1 MGKIA
6 FIFSGQGVQY
16 VGMGKE
22 LYDNYASSKEIFELA
37 DSSLDI
43 DLKKLCFEGSEEE
56 LNKTENTQPAIV
68 TVTLA
73 ALEALKE
80 SGIKADVAA
89 GLSLGEYSALTYSGV
104 FDIKD
109 VIPLTKKRGRYM
121 QEAVPIGVGKM
132 TAILGLSEEKVLE
145 ACKEASEFGIVEA
158 ANFNC
163 PGQIAIGGEVK
174 AVDIAAEKA
183 LQKGAMKA
191 VTLPVSA
198 PFHTSMLAPASEKL
212 AKELEKIELHQMN
225 VPVITNVTANYINDI
240 SEIKPLL
247 EKQIKSP
254 VLWEQIIRRMI
265 SDGVD
270 TFVEI
275 GPGRTL
281 STFVKK
287 VDRKLKVF
295 NVEDIKSL
303 NKTVEALGGKNVK
316 G

>member
-6 FIFSGQGVQY
+6 FIFSGQGAQY
-16 VGMGKE
+16 VGMGKD
-22 LYDNYASSKEIFELA
+22 LYENYDVSKNIFEIANETLNM
-37 DSSLDI
+37 
-43 DLKKLCFEGSEEE
+43 DLKKLCFEGPEQQ
-56 LNKTENTQPAIV
+56 LNETENTQPAIV
-68 TVTLA
+68 TVTLS
-73 ALEALKE
+73 ALEALKQN
-80 SGIKADVAA
+80 GIKADVAA

-109 VIPLTKKRGRYM
+109 VIPLVKKRGKYM

-132 TAILGLSEEKVLE
+132 VAVLGLSEDKVLQ
-145 ACKEASEFGIVEA
+145 ACEESKDFGTVEA

-163 PGQIAIGGEVK
+163 PGQIVIGGEVN
-174 AVDIAAEKA
+174 AVNAASQKA
-183 LQKGAMKA
+183 LEKGALKT

-198 PFHTSMLAPASEKL
+198 PFHTSMLAPASEKI
-212 AKELEKIELHQMN
+212 AKELEKIELKQMN
-225 VPVITNVTANYINDI
+225 VPVITNVTANYIKDI

-247 EKQIKSP
+247 EKQVKSP

-295 NVEDIKSL
+295 NVEDMKSL
-303 NKTVEALGGKNVK
+303 NKTVEALGGNKC
-316 G
+316 

>member
-6 FIFSGQGVQY
+6 FIFSGQGAQY

-73 ALEALKE
+73 ALEILKQ

-191 VTLPVSA
+191 VTLPVSV

-281 STFVKK
+281 SAFVKK

-303 NKTVEALGGKNVK
+303 NKTVEALGGSKC
-316 G
+316 

>member
-6 FIFSGQGVQY
+6 FIFSGQGTQY

-73 ALEALKE
+73 ALEILKQ

-281 STFVKK
+281 SAFVKK

-303 NKTVEALGGKNVK
+303 NKTVEALGGSKC
-316 G
+316 

>member
-6 FIFSGQGVQY
+6 FIFSGQGAQY

-89 GLSLGEYSALTYSGV
+89 GLSLGEYSALTYSGA
-104 FDIKD
+104 FNIKD

-198 PFHTSMLAPASEKL
+198 PFHTSMLAPASERL

-281 STFVKK
+281 SAFVKK

-303 NKTVEALGGKNVK
+303 NKTVEALGGNKC
-316 G
+316 

>member
-6 FIFSGQGVQY
+6 FIFSGQGTQY

-89 GLSLGEYSALTYSGV
+89 GLSLGEYSALTYSGA
-104 FDIKD
+104 FNIKD

-183 LQKGAMKA
+183 LQKGAMKV

-281 STFVKK
+281 SAFVKK

-303 NKTVEALGGKNVK
+303 NKTVEALGGNKC
-316 G
+316 

>member
-6 FIFSGQGVQY
+6 FIFSGQGAQY
-16 VGMGKE
+16 VGMGKD
-22 LYDNYASSKEIFELA
+22 LYENYDVSKKIFEIANEALNM
-37 DSSLDI
+37 
-43 DLKKLCFEGSEEE
+43 DLKKLCFEGPEQQ
-56 LNKTENTQPAIV
+56 LNETENTQPAIV
-68 TVTLA
+68 TVTLS
-73 ALEALKE
+73 ALEALKQN
-80 SGIKADVAA
+80 GIKADVAA

-109 VIPLTKKRGRYM
+109 VIPLVKKRGKYM
-121 QEAVPIGVGKM
+121 QEAVPIGIGKM
-132 TAILGLSEEKVLE
+132 VAVLGLSEDKVLQ
-145 ACKEASEFGIVEA
+145 ACEESKDFGIVEA

-163 PGQIAIGGEVK
+163 PGQIVIGGEVK
-174 AVDIAAEKA
+174 AVDVASQKA
-183 LQKGAMKA
+183 LEKGASKV

-198 PFHTSMLAPASEKL
+198 PFHTSMLAPASEKI
-212 AKELEKIELHQMN
+212 AKELEKIELKQMN
-225 VPVITNVTANYINDI
+225 VPVITNVTADYIKDI

-247 EKQIKSP
+247 EKQVKSP

-265 SDGVD
+265 SDDVD

-303 NKTVEALGGKNVK
+303 NKTVETLGGNKC
-316 G
+316 